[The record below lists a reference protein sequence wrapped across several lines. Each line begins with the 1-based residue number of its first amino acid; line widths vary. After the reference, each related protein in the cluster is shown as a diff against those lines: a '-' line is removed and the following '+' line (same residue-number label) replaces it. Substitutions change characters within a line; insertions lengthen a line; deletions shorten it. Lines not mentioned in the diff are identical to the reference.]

1 MTRCLIPVAAMTLF
15 LAPAWP
21 AQSEIPAGSRFKLEL
36 RKTLEVKKVKPGNS
50 FEART
55 AEALKA
61 SDGSLIR
68 AGAKLKG
75 PVSHATDTG
84 TAQRKAQ

>member
-1 MTRCLIPVAAMTLF
+1 MTLF

-21 AQSEIPAGSRFKLEL
+21 AQSEIPAGTRFIVEL
-36 RKTLEVKKVKPGNS
+36 RKTLEARKVKPGKS

-68 AGAKLKG
+68 AGAKLNG
-75 PVSHATDTG
+75 PESHATDTG
-84 TAQRKAQ
+84 TAQRNAQ

>member
-1 MTRCLIPVAAMTLF
+1 MLLFSAPV
-15 LAPAWP
+15 WP
-21 AQSEIPAGSRFKLEL
+21 AQSE
-36 RKTLEVKKVKPGNS
+36 TLEAKKMKPGKS

-68 AGAKLKG
+68 AGAKPKG

-84 TAQRKAQ
+84 TAQRNAP